1 MIKSSGFYTL
11 IFILLYLFF
20 PIVDG
25 LAAITYIPPIKNYST
40 NDYRAGNQNW
50 AVNQGSNGW
59 IFIGNNKGLLQFDGI
74 RWHLHKLPNNNAV
87 RSLYIDANDRIY
99 VGSFEEFG
107 FFEIDDKGL
116 FQYTSLKDSITG
128 YNFNNDEIWTIN
140 ESAGRIYFQSFSSFF
155 VYDGKSVIEGKS
167 EKFPFYFFSLNG
179 ELYAQFQHG
188 GFCIAKGDEFEEL
201 VSRESLNGG
210 HVVAVL
216 PLDNQL
222 LLITAMNGLY
232 RYSEGEVRPWKAPIA
247 ESLKSAIANRAV
259 MLSDSTYVVGTISNG
274 LIAFDKDGRLVW
286 QINRNNKLI
295 NNTILGLFSDSSDN
309 LWAAC
314 DNGVAYIQTN
324 AAIKYADFSG
334 MDLGM
339 VHDMV
344 IDRGNLYLATNQGV
358 YSIMENTGQP
368 KMIPGSEEQSW
379 YISKEDNRLFV
390 GHNRGTLIIRD
401 GQVKPIPGDRAGGT
415 VMKRCVIYGQEILLQ
430 ASYSV
435 LSVFIKNEKGE
446 WIFSHDVEGF
456 INLIKSFE
464 VDFMGNIW
472 ASHMHKGLYRIQL
485 DNSLRKVKETEYIG
499 KLAPEN
505 REGII
510 HVMKLKGRIL
520 FTDGNLFYTYDDM
533 SRKIIPYKQMN
544 EQYAS
549 LANSYRIV
557 EVDND
562 QYWFVSDFYYALMTY
577 EGETLKLSA
586 SVPFSMLD
594 NPPIETRGNVY
605 VDNGGN
611 TYFCLN
617 GGFAVYSYNNPK
629 TDFEKKSLALTSV
642 KVSARSHKQSY
653 SLPLKPTEPI
663 EIGYNYNDIT
673 FDFYYPNYEEYAL
686 TIRYK
691 LDGFESEWTNKQ
703 AAFSKI
709 YSNLPYGNYRLE
721 AEAYD
726 SNGVKV
732 SGFSYPFKIK
742 PPFYQSIYAYSL
754 YLLLIFA
761 FLILLIRFYV
771 RWELARE
778 KKRVVVLRQQQE
790 EQLKAQEQL
799 IMKLEK
805 EKLEDELTYKSK
817 ELASATLS
825 VISQNEFLEQLK
837 AEVQEQKLSGKYS
850 KAFFDKLIR
859 MINDNITKESDWA
872 VFQTNFDRIHEK
884 FFVKLK
890 SRYPELTSGD
900 LRMCALL
907 RLNMPTKDMASMLSL
922 SVRGVEAARYRLRK
936 KLNLAEGESL
946 TDFVLKFE

>member
-1 MIKSSGFYTL
+1 MIRSTGFYTL
-11 IFILLYLFF
+11 VFTLFYLFL
-20 PIVDG
+20 PVGDAS
-25 LAAITYIPPIKNYST
+25 AAITYIPPIKNYSI

-50 AVNQGSNGW
+50 AIDQGSNGW
-59 IFIGNNKGLLQFDGI
+59 IFIGNNKGLLQFDGV
-74 RWHLHKLPNNNAV
+74 RWYLHKLPNNNAV

-107 FFEIDDKGL
+107 FFEMDDKGL
-116 FQYTSLKDSITG
+116 FHYTSLKDSVTS
-128 YNFNNDEIWTIN
+128 YQFNNDEVWTIN
-140 ESAGRIYFQSFSSFF
+140 ESAGQIYFQSFSSFF
-155 VYDGKSVIEGKS
+155 VYDGESVKEGRL
-167 EKFPFYFFSLNG
+167 EKFPLYFFSLNG

-188 GFCIAKGDEFEEL
+188 GFCRARGDGFEEL

-210 HVVAVL
+210 DVVAVL
-216 PLDNQL
+216 PMDNEL
-222 LLITAMNGLY
+222 LLVTARNGLY
-232 RYSEGEVRPWKAPIA
+232 RYSKGKTQAWKAPAA

-259 MLSDSTYVVGTISNG
+259 MLSDSIYVVGTISNG
-274 LIAFDKDGRLVW
+274 LIAFDKAGELVW

-295 NNTILGLFSDSSDN
+295 NNTILGLFVDSSDN

-314 DNGVAYIQTN
+314 DNGVAHIRTNSSIQ
-324 AAIKYADFSG
+324 YANFSG
-334 MDLGM
+334 VDFGM

-379 YISKEDNRLFV
+379 YISNEDNRLFV

-401 GQVKPIPGDRAGGT
+401 GQVKRIPGERAGGM
-415 VMKRCVIYGQEILLQ
+415 VMKRCMIYGQEILLQ

-435 LSVFIKNEKGE
+435 LSVFLKNEKGE
-446 WIFSHDVEGF
+446 WEFSHDVEGF

-464 VDFMGNIW
+464 VDFTGNIW

-533 SRKIIPYKQMN
+533 SRKIIPYEQMN

-562 QYWFVSDFYYALMTY
+562 RYWFISDFYYVLMTY
-577 EGETLKLSA
+577 EGGNLKLSA

-605 VDNGGN
+605 VDKNGN

-617 GGFAVYSYNNPK
+617 GGFAVFSYDNLK
-629 TDFEKKSLALTSV
+629 TDWKEKPLSLTSV
-642 KVSARSHKQSY
+642 QVSARNRKQSY
-653 SLPLKPTEPI
+653 FLPLNPSEPI
-663 EIGYNYNDIT
+663 EISYIYNDIT
-673 FDFYYPNYEEYAL
+673 FDFSHPNYEEYAL
-686 TIRYK
+686 TLRYK
-691 LDGFESEWTNKQ
+691 LDGFEQEWTNPQ
-703 AAFSKI
+703 SVFSRV
-709 YSNLPYGNYRLE
+709 YSNLPYGDYQLE

-742 PPFYQSIYAYSL
+742 PPFYQSVYAYGL
-754 YLLLIFA
+754 YLLLTFA
-761 FLILLIRFYV
+761 FLLLLIRFYV

-778 KKRVVVLRQQQE
+778 KKRVLIQRHQQE

-850 KAFFDKLIR
+850 KTFFDKLTR
-859 MINDNITKESDWA
+859 MINEHITKEADWT

-890 SRYPELTSGD
+890 NRYPELTSGD

-907 RLNMPTKDMASMLSL
+907 RLNMPTKDMASMLNL

-936 KLNLAEGESL
+936 KLNLSEGESL